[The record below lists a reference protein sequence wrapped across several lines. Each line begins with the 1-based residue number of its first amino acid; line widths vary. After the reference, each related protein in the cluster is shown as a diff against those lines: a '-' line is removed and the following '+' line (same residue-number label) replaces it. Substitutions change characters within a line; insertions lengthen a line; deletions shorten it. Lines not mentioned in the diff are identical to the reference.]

1 MERRRLVAKCTFN
14 KAQLICKYQRTTDAP
29 SLTHFQAALAVPI
42 IGSLKPLQNP
52 NGSLKRNNCRHS
64 RADGDERYIWSGGKK
79 PLQKGIT
86 SAQTKEKTNTANI
99 LMVLNLEFM

>member
-1 MERRRLVAKCTFN
+1 VHSIKPSLFA
-14 KAQLICKYQRTTDAP
+14 KYQRTADAP

-64 RADGDERYIWSGGKK
+64 RAGGDERYIGVGAESRCQRVLQACK
-79 PLQKGIT
+79 PRKRPIQRI
-86 SAQTKEKTNTANI
+86 
-99 LMVLNLEFM
+99 F

>member
-64 RADGDERYIWSGGKK
+64 RAGGDERYIGVGAESRCKRILQACKPRKK
-79 PLQKGIT
+79 PIQRI
-86 SAQTKEKTNTANI
+86 
-99 LMVLNLEFM
+99 F